1 MGESSESTL
10 TTDQQEPQ
18 ETKEDPELNPQ
29 SAEESPAHAPKKKKK
44 KKKDKVKEE
53 EAEEAETV
61 LCSALSC
68 HLDRNAIPE
77 VNGNEAG
84 EKRKKKK
91 KEKHLKE
98 ENEEVEVSP
107 MEVHGSDSSGYLSDK
122 PSKKRK
128 HEITTNVTSSF
139 RDDCEPTKPKKKRKS
154 GIEQFA

>member
-10 TTDQQEPQ
+10 ATDQQEPQ
-18 ETKEDPELNPQ
+18 EMEEDPELNPQ
-29 SAEESPAHAPKKKKK
+29 STEQSPAHTPKK
-44 KKKDKVKEE
+44 KKKDKIKEE

-61 LCSALSC
+61 QCSTLSC
-68 HLDRNAIPE
+68 HLDRNAILE
-77 VNGNEAG
+77 VNGNEAA

-139 RDDCEPTKPKKKRKS
+139 REDCEPTKPKKKRKS